1 MLGVVKSLK
10 DEIRR
15 LARKE
20 ARAEFAGT
28 KRAAAQHRRE
38 IAALKRQVALCRRQ
52 LDRIEAMLARE
63 PAGAERRE
71 TAEPLNRFSAR
82 SVRAQRRR
90 LRFSAADYGRL
101 VGVSAQTVYQWEQG
115 KSRPRRSQFSALI
128 GLRMIGRREALARL
142 AHAAENS

>member
-10 DEIRR
+10 EEIRR

-71 TAEPLNRFSAR
+71 AAEPRNRFSAR

-90 LRFSAADYGRL
+90 LRFSAADYGQL
-101 VGVSAQTVYQWEQG
+101 IGVSAQTVYQWEQS
-115 KSRPRRSQFSALI
+115 KSRPRKSQFARLIAL
-128 GLRMIGRREALARL
+128 RAIGRREALARL
-142 AHAAENS
+142 AHAAEKS